1 MTFARILTR
10 AAVLLALVTATIGS
24 LPAAAEQPVIAAATA
39 DLAAGRLADAAA
51 ALEEHLR
58 DTPADDTARFM
69 LGAVQFMQAAERLG
83 QSLYR
88 HGLNPAP
95 EVFSV
100 PFFRLP
106 VPYNP
111 NPETLTYD
119 QARAMIRQFTDDLAI
134 AEATLAQV
142 DDPAVQLPLAIGQ
155 IRLDLDGN
163 GAAANAETLWQLYR
177 QINGAPD
184 LPPEQVA
191 QFVIDFDGS
200 DAPWLRGY
208 CHLLMA
214 LGDFLLAHD
223 WHEGFDHSFHTLF
236 PRANLPFQALTDKS
250 ARSDYARDVDEI
262 ADFIAFIHL
271 IHWPVPEPDRMAT
284 ALRHLESVVDLSRE
298 NWRRILAETDNGRE
312 WLPNPRQTGA
322 IPGLAVTQPRIDA
335 WMLFLDEFG
344 AMLKGEKLMPHWRL
358 AQGVNLRRVFL
369 EPRPF
374 DLVLWIQGSGALPY
388 AEPGPVSKA
397 ETWENILRLMEGD
410 FFTYAAWFN

>member
-1 MTFARILTR
+1 MTFSKFLTR
-10 AAVLLALVTATIGS
+10 AALLLSLVPAAIGTG
-24 LPAAAEQPVIAAATA
+24 PAAAEQPIIEAAKA
-39 DLAAGRLADAAA
+39 DLAAGRLAHAAA
-51 ALEEHLR
+51 TLEEHLR
-58 DTPADDTARFM
+58 DASADDTARFM
-69 LGAVQFMQAAERLG
+69 LGAVQFLQAAERLG

-106 VPYNP
+106 VPYNA
-111 NPETLTYD
+111 NPEPLAYD
-119 QARAMIRQFTDDLAI
+119 QARAMIRQFADDLAV

-155 IRLDLDGN
+155 IRLDLNGD
-163 GAAANAETLWQLYR
+163 GAASDAETLWQLYR
-177 QINGAPD
+177 QISQAPD
-184 LPPEQVA
+184 LPPDQVA
-191 QFVIDFDGS
+191 LFVIDFDGS

-208 CHLLMA
+208 SHLLMA
-214 LGDFLLAHD
+214 LGDIFLAHD
-223 WHEGFDHSFHTLF
+223 WHEGFDHSFHSLF

-250 ARSDYARDVDEI
+250 TRSDYARDVDEI

-271 IHWPVPEPDRMAT
+271 IHWPVQEPDRMAS
-284 ALRHLESVVDLSRE
+284 ALHHLQSVVDLSRE

-322 IPGLAVTQPRIDA
+322 IQGLAVTQPRIDA

-369 EPRPF
+369 EPRLF

-388 AEPGPVSKA
+388 VEPGPISKA
-397 ETWENILRLMEGD
+397 ETWENILTLMEGD

>member
-1 MTFARILTR
+1 MTFSRFLTR
-10 AAVLLALVTATIGS
+10 TALLLALVPAAIGS
-24 LPAAAEQPVIAAATA
+24 DPATAEQPAIDAAKAN
-39 DLAAGRLADAAA
+39 LSAGRLADAAA
-51 ALEEHLR
+51 TLEEHLR
-58 DTPADDTARFM
+58 DAAADDTARFL
-69 LGAVQFMQAAERLG
+69 LGAVQFMQAAEGLG

-88 HGLNPAP
+88 YGLKQSPHGF
-95 EVFSV
+95 EV
-100 PFFRLP
+100 PLFRLP

-119 QARAMIRQFTDDLAI
+119 RARAMIRQFTEELAI
-134 AEATLAQV
+134 AESTLAQV
-142 DDPAVQLPLAIGQ
+142 DDPSVQLPLAIGQ
-155 IRLDLDGN
+155 IRLDLNGD
-163 GAAANAETLWQLYR
+163 GAATEAETLWQIYR
-177 QINGAPD
+177 QINNAPD
-184 LPPEQVA
+184 VPPEQVA

-208 CHLLMA
+208 SHLLMA

-223 WHEGFDHSFHTLF
+223 WHEGFESSFHALF
-236 PRANLPFQALTDKS
+236 PRANLPFQAL
-250 ARSDYARDVDEI
+250 VDSSRPSSGAGEFDDF

-271 IHWPVPEPDRMAT
+271 IHWPVQEPDRMAS
-284 ALRHLESVVDLSRE
+284 ALHHLENVVDLSRE

-358 AQGVNLRRVFL
+358 AQGVNLRRIFL
-369 EPRPF
+369 EPRLF
-374 DLVLWIQGSGALPY
+374 DPVLLIQGSGALPY
-388 AEPGPVSKA
+388 AEAGPVSKT
-397 ETWENILRLMEGD
+397 ETWEQIFALMQGD

>member
-1 MTFARILTR
+1 MTLSRFLTR
-10 AAVLLALVTATIGS
+10 AALLLALVPAFAGGF
-24 LPAAAEQPVIAAATA
+24 PAAAETPAIDAAKT
-39 DLAAGRLADAAA
+39 DLAAGRLAIAAA
-51 ALEEHLR
+51 TLDAHLR
-58 DTPADDTARFM
+58 NAPADDTARFL
-69 LGAVQFMQAAERLG
+69 LGAVQFMEAAERLG

-100 PFFRLP
+100 PFFRIP

-111 NPETLTYD
+111 TPEPLAYE
-119 QARAMIRQFTDDLAI
+119 QARSMIRQFTDDLAI

-142 DDPAVQLPLAIGQ
+142 DDPAVQMPLAIGQ
-155 IRLDLDGN
+155 IRLDLNGDGT
-163 GAAANAETLWQLYR
+163 ATDQETLWQLYR
-177 QINGAPD
+177 QINQAPD
-184 LPPEQVA
+184 LPPDQVA

-208 CHLLMA
+208 SHLLMA

-223 WHEGFDHSFHTLF
+223 WHEGFDHTFHTLF
-236 PRANLPFQALTDKS
+236 PRANLPFQSLTD
-250 ARSDYARDVDEI
+250 RSTRSPYAGDVDEI

-271 IHWPVPEPDRMAT
+271 IHWPVQEPDRIAS
-284 ALRHLESVVDLSRE
+284 ALRHLESVVDLSHE
-298 NWRRILAETDNGRE
+298 NWSRILAETDNGRE
-312 WLPNPRQTGA
+312 WLPNVRQTGA
-322 IPGLAVTQPRIDA
+322 IPGLAVTQSRIDA

-374 DLVLWIQGSGALPY
+374 DLVLWIQGSAALPY
-388 AEPGPVSKA
+388 AEPGPVSRT
-397 ETWENILRLMEGD
+397 ETWENILMLMEGD

>member
-1 MTFARILTR
+1 MTYSKILTR
-10 AAVLLALVTATIGS
+10 AALLLVLVQAVAGGV
-24 LPAAAEQPVIAAATA
+24 PAAAESPDIESAKA

-51 ALEEHLR
+51 TLEGYLQ
-58 DTPADDTARFM
+58 DAPADDTARFA

-88 HGLNPAP
+88 HGLNPEP
-95 EVFSV
+95 KVFSV

-111 NPETLTYD
+111 NPEKLTYD
-119 QARAMIRQFTDDLAI
+119 QARDMIRQFTVDLAI

-142 DDPAVQLPLAIGQ
+142 DDPSVQLPLAIGL
-155 IRLDLDGN
+155 IRLDLNGD
-163 GAAANAETLWQLYR
+163 GAATDAETLWQLYR
-177 QINGAPD
+177 QINQAPE
-184 LPPEQVA
+184 LPPERVA

-208 CHLLMA
+208 SHLLMA
-214 LGDFLLAHD
+214 LGDALLAHD
-223 WHEGFDHSFHTLF
+223 WHESFDHSFHALF

-250 ARSDYARDVDEI
+250 TRSPYAQDVDEI

-271 IHWPVPEPDRMAT
+271 IHWPVQEPDRMAS
-284 ALRHLESVVDLSRE
+284 ALHHLESTIDLSRE

-312 WLPNPRQTGA
+312 WLPNPRQTGV
-322 IPGLAVTQPRIDA
+322 IPGLTVTQPRIDA

-344 AMLKGEKLMPHWRL
+344 AMLRGEKLMPHWRL
-358 AQGVNLRRVFL
+358 AQGVNLRRAFL
-369 EPRPF
+369 EPRSF

-397 ETWENILRLMEGD
+397 ETWEYILTLMEGD

>member
-1 MTFARILTR
+1 MTFSRFLAG
-10 AAVLLALVTATIGS
+10 AVLLLALVPAAIS
-24 LPAAAEQPVIAAATA
+24 SNPAAAEQPIIEVAKA
-39 DLAAGRLADAAA
+39 DLAAGRLADAAV
-51 ALEEHLR
+51 ALDGHLR
-58 DTPADDTARFM
+58 NAPADDTARFL

-95 EVFSV
+95 EAFSV

-106 VPYNP
+106 VPYNS
-111 NPETLTYD
+111 NPEPLTYD
-119 QARAMIRQFTDDLAI
+119 QARAMIRQFTNDLAI
-134 AEATLAQV
+134 AEATLALV
-142 DDPAVQLPLAIGQ
+142 DDPVVQLPLAIGQ
-155 IRLDLDGN
+155 VRLDLNGD
-163 GAAANAETLWQLYR
+163 GAATDAETLWQLYR
-177 QINGAPD
+177 QINQAPD
-184 LPPEQVA
+184 LPPDQVA

-208 CHLLMA
+208 SHLLMA
-214 LGDFLLAHD
+214 LGDVLLAHD
-223 WHEGFDHSFHTLF
+223 WHEGFDHTFHTLF

-250 ARSDYARDVDEI
+250 TRSDYARDVDEI
-262 ADFIAFIHL
+262 ADLIAFIHL
-271 IHWPVPEPDRMAT
+271 IHWPVQEPDRMAS
-284 ALRHLESVVDLSRE
+284 ALAHLESVVDLSRE

-322 IPGLAVTQPRIDA
+322 IPGLSVTQPRIDA
-335 WMLFLDEFG
+335 WMLFLGEFG

-388 AEPGPVSKA
+388 AEPGPISNS
-397 ETWENILRLMEGD
+397 ETWENILMLMEGD

>member
-1 MTFARILTR
+1 MSFLRFFSR
-10 AAVLLALVTATIGS
+10 AALLLALFPTVVG
-24 LPAAAEQPVIAAATA
+24 IAAAAA
-39 DLAAGRLADAAA
+39 DAPAIAAAKEELEAGRLAGAAA
-51 ALEEHLR
+51 TLEGYLR
-58 DTPADDTARFM
+58 DASADDTARFL

-88 HGLNPAP
+88 HGLNPEPGA
-95 EVFSV
+95 FSV

-111 NPETLTYD
+111 KPEPLSYD
-119 QARAMIRQFTDDLAI
+119 QVRAMIRTFTDDLAL

-142 DDPAVQLPLAIGQ
+142 DDPGVQLPLAIGL
-155 IRLDLDGN
+155 IRFDLDGD
-163 GAAANAETLWQLYR
+163 GMANDAETLWQLYR
-177 QINGAPD
+177 QINQAPD

-208 CHLLMA
+208 SQLLMA
-214 LGDFLLAHD
+214 LGDFTLAHD
-223 WHEGFDHSFHTLF
+223 WHEGFEHSFHALF
-236 PRANLPFQALTDKS
+236 PRASLPYQALTDKS
-250 ARSDYARDVDEI
+250 MRGPGM
-262 ADFIAFIHL
+262 ADFDDVADLVAFIHL
-271 IHWPVPEPDRMAT
+271 IHWPVREPERMAS
-284 ALRHLESVVDLSRE
+284 ALHHLESMVALSRE
-298 NWRRILAETDNGRE
+298 NWRRILAESDNGRE
-312 WLPNPRQTGA
+312 WLPNPRQTGV
-322 IPGLAVTQPRIDA
+322 IPGLSVTQDRIDA

-344 AMLKGEKLMPHWRL
+344 ALLTGEKLMPQGRL

-388 AEPGPVSKA
+388 AEAGPISEG
-397 ETWENILRLMEGD
+397 ETWDYMLRLMDGD

>member
-1 MTFARILTR
+1 L
-10 AAVLLALVTATIGS
+10 
-24 LPAAAEQPVIAAATA
+24 
-39 DLAAGRLADAAA
+39 
-51 ALEEHLR
+51 
-58 DTPADDTARFM
+58 

-111 NPETLTYD
+111 NPEPLAYN
-119 QARAMIRQFTDDLAI
+119 QARAMIRQFADDLAI
-134 AEATLAQV
+134 AEATLVQV
-142 DDPAVQLPLAIGQ
+142 DDPTVQLPLAIGQ
-155 IRLDLDGN
+155 IRLDLNGD
-163 GAAANAETLWQLYR
+163 GAATDAESLWQLYR
-177 QINGAPD
+177 QINQAPD
-184 LPPEQVA
+184 LPPDQVA

-208 CHLLMA
+208 SHLLMA
-214 LGDFLLAHD
+214 LGDTLLAHD
-223 WHEGFDHSFHTLF
+223 WHEGFDHTFHTLF
-236 PRANLPFQALTDKS
+236 PRASLPFQALTDKS

-262 ADFIAFIHL
+262 VDFIAFIHL
-271 IHWPVPEPDRMAT
+271 IHWPVQEPDRMAS
-284 ALRHLESVVDLSRE
+284 ALHHLESVVDLSHE
-298 NWRRILAETDNGRE
+298 NWRRILAETDSGRE

-322 IPGLAVTQPRIDA
+322 ILGLAVTQPRIDA

-388 AEPGPVSKA
+388 AEPGPISTA
-397 ETWENILRLMEGD
+397 ETWENILMLMEGD

>member
-1 MTFARILTR
+1 MAFSRFLTR
-10 AAVLLALVTATIGS
+10 AALLLALVPAVAGGV
-24 LPAAAEQPVIAAATA
+24 PAAAETSAIDAAKA
-39 DLAAGRLADAAA
+39 DLEAGRLADAVAT
-51 ALEEHLR
+51 LDEHLR
-58 DTPADDTARFM
+58 DAPADDTARFL

-111 NPETLTYD
+111 KPESLTYD
-119 QARAMIRQFTDDLAI
+119 QARAMIRQFAVDLAI

-142 DDPAVQLPLAIGQ
+142 DDPAVQMPLAIGQ

-163 GAAANAETLWQLYR
+163 GAATDAETLWQLYR
-177 QINGAPD
+177 QINAAPD
-184 LPPEQVA
+184 LPPDQVA

-208 CHLLMA
+208 SHLLMA
-214 LGDFLLAHD
+214 LGDALLAHD

-250 ARSDYARDVDEI
+250 TRSPYDMDVDEI

-271 IHWPVPEPDRMAT
+271 IHWPVQEPDRMAS
-284 ALRHLESVVDLSRE
+284 ALHHLESVVELSHE

-344 AMLKGEKLMPHWRL
+344 ALLKGEKLMPHWRL
-358 AQGVNLRRVFL
+358 AQGVNIRRVFL

-388 AEPGPVSKA
+388 AEPGPVSRA
-397 ETWENILRLMEGD
+397 ETWENILMLMEGD